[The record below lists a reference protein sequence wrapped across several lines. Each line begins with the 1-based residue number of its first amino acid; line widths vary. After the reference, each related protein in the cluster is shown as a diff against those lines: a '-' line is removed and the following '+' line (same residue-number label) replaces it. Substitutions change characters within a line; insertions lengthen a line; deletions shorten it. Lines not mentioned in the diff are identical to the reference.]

1 MPVSQQF
8 DSIITLASLLMASAV
23 VNRVAVAMSR
33 ALAEHH
39 SILWESKKPLID
51 KYGLWAVNRA
61 EAFCPEN
68 DVACVAREAERLYTV
83 YRQRR
88 S

>member
-1 MPVSQQF
+1 MPLSQQF
-8 DSIITLASLLMASAV
+8 EPITNLACLVASSIVLTG
-23 VNRVAVAMSR
+23 VAVAMGR
-33 ALAEHH
+33 AISGHH
-39 SILWESKKPLID
+39 SIPWEAKKPLID